1 MCVCHSV
8 SLPLSP
14 LSVCLCVSTL
24 IGTGIV
30 AAQGGG
36 MVFLRSFGGPSTS
49 HHTYTRTRPHVTA
62 GGGRGSH
69 KLSTLS
75 GKEATDAKQ
84 VLGFSSR
91 EWGVV
96 IAAGTI
102 VGTFVSITT
111 LMWYGMERIHQSEV
125 ARIKGDAETAQARIN
140 GMERIH
146 QSEVARIKGDAET
159 AQARIKG
166 DAETAQE
173 FMERFHQS
181 EIARIKGEADNKVEM
196 YQYYVQ
202 AVGTQDHKP
211 LMKAL
216 SRRRKEYKQRAQAKA
231 TGESGGK
238 EGKWKSV

>member
-84 VLGFSSR
+84 VLGLSAR

-96 IAAGTI
+96 IAGGTI
-102 VGTFVSITT
+102 VGTIVSITT

-125 ARIKGDAETAQARIN
+125 ARIKGE
-140 GMERIH
+140 
-146 QSEVARIKGDAET
+146 AET

-173 FMERFHQS
+173 LKELKELFHQS

-216 SRRRKEYKQRAQAKA
+216 SRRRKEYKERAQAKA

-238 EGKWKSV
+238 EGK

>member
-102 VGTFVSITT
+102 VGTIVSITIVSITT
-111 LMWYGMERIHQSEV
+111 LLWY
-125 ARIKGDAETAQARIN
+125 

-216 SRRRKEYKQRAQAKA
+216 SRRRKEYEQRAQAKA

>member
-1 MCVCHSV
+1 MCVTV
-8 SLPLSP
+8 SLSLS
-14 LSVCLCVSTL
+14 LLCLCVSVCLCVSTL

-125 ARIKGDAETAQARIN
+125 ARIKGE
-140 GMERIH
+140 
-146 QSEVARIKGDAET
+146 AET

-166 DAETAQE
+166 EAKL
-173 FMERFHQS
+173 MERLHQS
-181 EIARIKGEADNKVEM
+181 EIARIKGEADYKVEM

-202 AVGTQDHKP
+202 AVGTQDHEP
-211 LMKAL
+211 LMKAM
-216 SRRRKEYKQRAQAKA
+216 SRRRKEYGQRGQAMA